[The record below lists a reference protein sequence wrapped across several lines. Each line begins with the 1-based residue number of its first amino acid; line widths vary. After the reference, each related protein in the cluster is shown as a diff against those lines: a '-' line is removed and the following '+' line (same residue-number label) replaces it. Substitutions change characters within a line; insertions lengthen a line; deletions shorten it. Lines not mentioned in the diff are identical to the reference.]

1 MKVIEL
7 KQKRAE
13 LVKQARDILDLVDK
27 EKRAMTAD
35 ENTNYEN
42 LDAEIDRLTKQIDR
56 EERLAAREAE
66 LAAQERTS
74 ARPVIENPDA
84 TETRAN
90 PRATPEF
97 RRAFNSWLRGGLG
110 EMRIDEVRA
119 LQANS
124 NAAGGFLVPDV
135 FVTELIKFIDDSVF
149 VRQFATKF
157 QLGQAESMGAP
168 SLDADPADADWT
180 SEIATGSE
188 DTAMAFGRR
197 ELHPHPLAKR
207 IKVSN
212 KLLRVS
218 PMDPETMVRQRL
230 AYKFAVSEEKGF
242 LTGNGANQ
250 PLGLFTASAD
260 GISTGRDVQ
269 TGSSTDITAD
279 GLIDALYS
287 LKEGYMRN
295 ARWMFH
301 RDGIKRIRKLKDSQ
315 NQYLW
320 QPGLSNG
327 QPNTILDKP
336 YVMSEYVPNTF
347 TSAKYVGIVGD
358 LSFYWIADA
367 LSMTVQ
373 RLVELYAETNQTGFI
388 GRLET
393 DGMPV
398 LEEAFAR
405 LKTN

>member
-1 MKVIEL
+1 
-7 KQKRAE
+7 
-13 LVKQARDILDLVDK
+13 
-27 EKRAMTAD
+27 
-35 ENTNYEN
+35 
-42 LDAEIDRLTKQIDR
+42 
-56 EERLAAREAE
+56 
-66 LAAQERTS
+66 
-74 ARPVIENPDA
+74 
-84 TETRAN
+84 
-90 PRATPEF
+90 
-97 RRAFNSWLRGGLG
+97 
-110 EMRIDEVRA
+110 
-119 LQANS
+119 
-124 NAAGGFLVPDV
+124 
-135 FVTELIKFIDDSVF
+135 
-149 VRQFATKF
+149 
-157 QLGQAESMGAP
+157 
-168 SLDADPADADWT
+168 
-180 SEIATGSE
+180 
-188 DTAMAFGRR
+188 
-197 ELHPHPLAKR
+197 
-207 IKVSN
+207 
-212 KLLRVS
+212 
-218 PMDPETMVRQRL
+218 MDPETMVRQRL